1 MPRQRRPLTVF
12 AVAAITLCAG
22 ALGLSGCAASADPD
36 TAGLESE
43 LASVGG
49 VNGAFVWTTH
59 PNAPWVTRVQVML
72 FLDDPSDAGVV
83 DAVRAAAPV
92 LSADDAVADADAVA
106 LTFIDGQRGD
116 YTARGEANR
125 DVIGLAPEIAST
137 LGVTDAG
144 KRQLLVSP
152 DELRALAGTE

>member
-1 MPRQRRPLTVF
+1 MPRQRRSLTAF
-12 AVAAITLCAG
+12 ALAAITVCAG
-22 ALGLSGCAASADPD
+22 TIGLSGCAAAAAPD
-36 TAGLESE
+36 TAGLETE
-43 LASVGG
+43 LASVAG

-92 LSADDAVADADAVA
+92 LSADDAVADADAVG
-106 LTFIDGQRGD
+106 LTFIDGRRSD

-125 DVIGLAPEIAST
+125 DVIGLSPEIATT
-137 LGVTDAG
+137 LGAKDAG

-152 DELRALAGTE
+152 DELRALTEAE

>member
-1 MPRQRRPLTVF
+1 MTRQRRSLTMF
-12 AVAAITLCAG
+12 ALAAITVCAG
-22 ALGLSGCAASADPD
+22 TLGLSGCAAAADPD
-36 TAGLESE
+36 IAGLENE
-43 LASVGG
+43 LSSVEG

-83 DAVRAAAPV
+83 DAVRTAAPV
-92 LSADDAVADADAVA
+92 LSADDAVADADAVG
-106 LTFIDGQRGD
+106 LTFIDGQRRD

-125 DVIGLAPEIAST
+125 DVIGLAPEIATT

-152 DELRALAGTE
+152 DELRALAGAE